1 MAEFSE
7 MVIEDYLRTPEQRAA
22 FVNEAVAENDP
33 AFLKI
38 ALGCVARAM
47 GMSEV
52 ADKSGLKRE
61 NLYRAFSADGNP
73 TLDTLTAALGGMG
86 LKIEVVPM

>member
-38 ALGCVARAM
+38 ALGCVARP
-47 GMSEV
+47 ENR
-52 ADKSGLKRE
+52 SG
-61 NLYRAFSADGNP
+61 SDVNP
-73 TLDTLTAALGGMG
+73 LLSSPALAGFFR
-86 LKIEVVPM
+86 